1 MTTKV
6 ALYCRVSTSTKD
18 QTTENQL
25 RELQSYCD
33 RMEYEVVKVYED
45 EVSGAKSREKR
56 PAYNQ
61 LIKDAFLKRFDLI
74 IGWDV
79 SRFGRSM
86 KEFVHFL
93 SDMDDKGIGVVA
105 VKNGLE
111 TFSSSGRMMMKLIG
125 VLEEWNREMLIERTN
140 AGLARTVAN
149 GTKLGRKS
157 VLTPSLKRRILD
169 AKENGSSI
177 RRIAEEIGINR
188 GAVQRFLQVAYHSH
202 SIVPGG
208 FDVTS

>member
-25 RELQSYCD
+25 RELTAYCD
-33 RMEYEVVKVYED
+33 RMGYEVVKVYED
-45 EVSGAKSREKR
+45 EVSGAKTREKR
-56 PAYNQ
+56 PAYNEMCE
-61 LIKDAFLKRFDLI
+61 DAFLKNFDTI

-86 KEFVHFL
+86 KEFVSFL
-93 SDMDDKGIGVVA
+93 SEMDERGIGVVA

-111 TFSSSGRMMMKLIG
+111 TESSSGRMMMKLIG

-157 VLTPSLKRRILD
+157 VLTPSIKRRVTEL
-169 AKENGSSI
+169 KEGGLSI
-177 RRIAEEIGINR
+177 RKISDEIGINR
-188 GAVQRFLQVAYHSH
+188 GAIQRFLSDTKTVSE
-202 SIVPGG
+202 IV
-208 FDVTS
+208 

>member
-25 RELQSYCD
+25 RELTSYCD
-33 RMEYEVVKVYED
+33 RMGYEVVKVYED
-45 EVSGAKSREKR
+45 EVSGAKTREKR
-56 PAYNQ
+56 PAYNEMCQ
-61 LIKDAFLKRFDLI
+61 DAFLKNFDTI

-86 KEFVHFL
+86 KEFVSFL
-93 SDMDDKGIGVVA
+93 SEMDERGIGVVA

-111 TFSSSGRMMMKLIG
+111 TESSSGRMMMKLIG

-157 VLTPSLKRRILD
+157 VLTPSIKRRVTEL
-169 AKENGSSI
+169 KEGGLSI
-177 RRIAEEIGINR
+177 RKISDEIGINR
-188 GAVQRFLQVAYHSH
+188 GAIQRFLSDTKTVSEL
-202 SIVPGG
+202 V
-208 FDVTS
+208 

>member
-25 RELQSYCD
+25 RELKSYCD

-56 PAYNQ
+56 PAYAK
-61 LIKDAFLKRFDLI
+61 LCTDAFLKKFDLI

-93 SDMDDKGIGVVA
+93 SDMDEKGIGVIA
-105 VKNGLE
+105 VKNGLD
-111 TFSSSGRMMMKLIG
+111 TSSSSGRMMMKLIG
-125 VLEEWNREMLIERTN
+125 VLEEWNLEMLKERTN

-157 VLTPSLKRRILD
+157 VLTPFIKREINDLR
-169 AKENGSSI
+169 ENGLSI
-177 RRIAEEIGINR
+177 QKIANEIGINR
-188 GAVQRFLQVAYHSH
+188 GAVQRFLQVA
-202 SIVPGG
+202 
-208 FDVTS
+208 

>member
-25 RELQSYCD
+25 RELTAYCD
-33 RMEYEVVKVYED
+33 RMGYEVVKVYED
-45 EVSGAKSREKR
+45 EVSGSKTREKR

-61 LIKDAFLKRFDLI
+61 MCKDAFLKKFDAI

-86 KEFVHFL
+86 KEFVSFL
-93 SDMDDKGIGVVA
+93 ADMDDKGIGVIA
-105 VKNGLE
+105 VKNGLD
-111 TFSSSGRMMMKLIG
+111 TVSSSGRMMMKLIG

-149 GTKLGRKS
+149 GTKLGRKRT
-157 VLTPSLKRRILD
+157 VTDKITAQIIELRTEK
-169 AKENGSSI
+169 KSI
-177 RRIAEEIGINR
+177 RAIASEVGVST
-188 GAVQRFLQVAYHSH
+188 ATVQRELKKVA
-202 SIVPGG
+202 
-208 FDVTS
+208 

>member
-1 MTTKV
+1 MVRKV
-6 ALYCRVSTSTKD
+6 AIYTRVSTLD
-18 QTTENQL
+18 QTIDNQL
-25 RELQSYCD
+25 IELRDHCSK
-33 RMEYEVVKVYED
+33 MGYEVVKIYED

-56 PAYNQ
+56 PAYSK
-61 LIKDAFLKRFDLI
+61 LIKDAFLKKFDII

-105 VKNGLE
+105 VKNGLD
-111 TFSSSGRMMMKLIG
+111 TNSSSGRMMMKLIG
-125 VLEEWNREMLIERTN
+125 VLEEWNREMLVERTN

-157 VLTPSLKRRILD
+157 VLTPSIKRNILD
-169 AKENGSSI
+169 AKVNGLSI
-177 RRIAEEIGINR
+177 RKIADEVGINR
-188 GAVQRFLQVAYHSH
+188 GAVQRFLQVA
-202 SIVPGG
+202 
-208 FDVTS
+208 

>member
-1 MTTKV
+1 MTKMV

-25 RELQSYCD
+25 RELRSYCD
-33 RMEYEVVKVYED
+33 RMGYEVVKVYED

-56 PAYNQ
+56 PAYSK
-61 LIKDAFLKRFDLI
+61 LCKDAFLKKFDVI

-86 KEFVHFL
+86 KEFIHFL
-93 SDMDDKGIGVVA
+93 SDMDDKGIGVIA
-105 VKNGLE
+105 VKNGLD
-111 TFSSSGRMMMKLIG
+111 TSSSSGRMMMKLIG
-125 VLEEWNREMLIERTN
+125 VLEEWNLEMLKERTN

-157 VLTPSLKRRILD
+157 VLSPSSKREITTLRD
-169 AKENGSSI
+169 NGLSI
-177 RRIAEEIGINR
+177 QKIADEIGINR
-188 GAVQRFLQVAYHSH
+188 GAIQRFLKAA
-202 SIVPGG
+202 
-208 FDVTS
+208 

>member
-1 MTTKV
+1 MVRKV

-18 QTTENQL
+18 QTTENQI
-25 RELQSYCD
+25 RELKSYCD
-33 RMEYEVVKVYED
+33 RMDYEIVKIYED
-45 EVSGAKSREKR
+45 EVSGAKSRESR
-56 PAYNQ
+56 PAYSD

-93 SDMDDKGIGVVA
+93 SDMDEKGIGVIA

-125 VLEEWNREMLIERTN
+125 VLEEWNREMLVERTKS
-140 AGLARTVAN
+140 GLARTVAN

-157 VLTPSLKRRILD
+157 VLTPSIKRNILD
-169 AKENGSSI
+169 AKENGLSI
-177 RRIAEEIGINR
+177 RKIADDVGINR
-188 GAVQRFLQVAYHSH
+188 GAVQRFLQVA
-202 SIVPGG
+202 
-208 FDVTS
+208 

>member
-25 RELQSYCD
+25 LELTAYCD
-33 RMEYEVVKVYED
+33 RMDYEVVKVYED
-45 EVSGAKSREKR
+45 EVSGAKTRERR
-56 PAYNQ
+56 PAYNEMC
-61 LIKDAFLKRFDLI
+61 KDAFLKKFDII

-86 KEFVHFL
+86 KEFISFL
-93 SDMDDKGIGVVA
+93 SDCDDRDIGVIA
-105 VKNGLE
+105 VKNGLDSQ
-111 TFSSSGRMMMKLIG
+111 SSSGRMMLKMIG
-125 VLEEWNREMLIERTN
+125 VMEEWNREMLIERTN

-157 VLTPSLKRRILD
+157 VLTPSSKREITTLRD
-169 AKENGSSI
+169 NGLSI
-177 RRIAEEIGINR
+177 QRIADEIGINR
-188 GAVQRFLQVAYHSH
+188 GAVQRFLKAA
-202 SIVPGG
+202 
-208 FDVTS
+208 

>member
-25 RELQSYCD
+25 RELNSYCD
-33 RMEYEVVKVYED
+33 RMGYQVVKVYED

-61 LIKDAFLKRFDLI
+61 MCKDAFLKKFNTI

-86 KEFVHFL
+86 KEFVSFL
-93 SDMDDKGIGVVA
+93 ADMDEKGIGVIA
-105 VKNGLE
+105 VKNGLD
-111 TFSSSGRMMMKLIG
+111 TSSSSGRMMMKLIG

-149 GTKLGRKS
+149 GTKLGRKKITNDTMTAKIIELRTAKKTIREIAS
-157 VLTPSLKRRILD
+157 EVGVSRGTVSNILK
-169 AKENGSSI
+169 
-177 RRIAEEIGINR
+177 
-188 GAVQRFLQVAYHSH
+188 VA
-202 SIVPGG
+202 
-208 FDVTS
+208 

>member
-1 MTTKV
+1 MTAKV

-25 RELQSYCD
+25 RELNSYCD
-33 RMEYEVVKVYED
+33 RMGYEVVKIYED

-56 PAYNQ
+56 PAYSE
-61 LIKDAFLKRFDLI
+61 LCKDAFLKKFDI
-74 IGWDV
+74 VIGWDV

-86 KEFVHFL
+86 KEFVSFL
-93 SDMDDKGIGVVA
+93 SGMDDKGIGVIA

-111 TFSSSGRMMMKLIG
+111 TFSSSGRMKMKLIG
-125 VLEEWNREMLIERTN
+125 VLEEWNLEMLKERTN

-157 VLTPSLKRRILD
+157 VLTPSIKRKTLDLKG
-169 AKENGSSI
+169 NGSSI
-177 RRIAEEIGINR
+177 RNIADEVGINR
-188 GAVQRFLQVAYHSH
+188 GAVQRFLQVA
-202 SIVPGG
+202 
-208 FDVTS
+208 